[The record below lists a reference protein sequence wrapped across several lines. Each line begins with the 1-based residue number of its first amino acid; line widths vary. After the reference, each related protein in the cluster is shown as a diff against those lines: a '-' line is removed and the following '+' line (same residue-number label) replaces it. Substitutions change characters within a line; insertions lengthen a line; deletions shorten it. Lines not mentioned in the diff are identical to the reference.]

1 MKYAIHLCDFRSEPR
16 EGGTECHEAI
26 WSRGRA
32 CKKCS
37 VACYR
42 VGWDKDR
49 VDLDNARRVREN
61 TGPTNDARQ
70 RQREDVCN

>member
-1 MKYAIHLCDFRSEPR
+1 MTYVYLYHFRSEPR
-16 EGGTECHEAI
+16 EDGTECYEAI

-32 CKKCS
+32 CKTCS

-42 VGWDKDR
+42 AGWDKDR